1 MLAKR
6 IGTAAV
12 GLPLLIW
19 AFASNVDW
27 LLIPLFIASVAIGCC
42 EVFNMLTPKL
52 ISIASVGTSSTDSEV
67 SESSSLKPTMITAA
81 MLAIFV
87 FAGSLAGTAEAERGM
102 TISGLLTCIL
112 VGAFSGKTVERR
124 GAVMLSILFS
134 VCYSALPWLSIWD
147 LYQMG
152 SGSRYVMLL
161 IAVIWSG
168 DTGAYFAGSAFGKH
182 PLAPSFSPK
191 KTWEGA
197 IAGIVCS
204 LAGGLI
210 VNVIYGSTLASS
222 GVIVFVSILC
232 GIVGQMG
239 DLIESAL
246 KRFCGVKDSGALLP
260 GHGGFLDRVDG
271 LLFSAPVMWFV
282 LYNVKG

>member
-6 IGTAAV
+6 VGTAV
-12 GLPLLIW
+12 IGLPILIW
-19 AFASNVDW
+19 AFASNIDW
-27 LLIPLFIASVAIGCC
+27 LLIPLFVASVAIGCC
-42 EVFNMLTPKL
+42 ESFMMLTPRL
-52 ISIASVGTSSTDSEV
+52 IEIAQKGSDQAVLAGEDSK
-67 SESSSLKPTMITAA
+67 SLKYTMVTAA

-124 GAVMLSILFS
+124 GAVMLSMLFS
-134 VCYSALPWLSIWD
+134 VCYGALPWLSIWD

-161 IAVIWSG
+161 IAIVWSG

-182 PLAPSFSPK
+182 PLAPTFSPK

-197 IAGIVCS
+197 VAGIVS
-204 LAGGLI
+204 SVVGGLL
-210 VNVIYGSTLASS
+210 VNYVYGSTLADIE
-222 GVIVFVSILC
+222 VIVFVSIVC
-232 GIVGQMG
+232 GAVGQMG

-246 KRFCGVKDSGALLP
+246 KRFCDVKDSGRLLP

-282 LYNVKG
+282 LYNFKA